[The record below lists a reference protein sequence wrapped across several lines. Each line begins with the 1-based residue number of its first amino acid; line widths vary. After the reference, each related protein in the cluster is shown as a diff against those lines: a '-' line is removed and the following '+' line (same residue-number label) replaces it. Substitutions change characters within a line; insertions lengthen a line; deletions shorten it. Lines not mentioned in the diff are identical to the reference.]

1 LLRLNVEANDEI
13 AMAALRDEVLGIVR
27 TERRI

>member
-1 LLRLNVEANDEI
+1 VEAGDQS

-27 TERRI
+27 NEKRI